1 MNNSL
6 RVFKSEKFGTIRTIT
21 ENGKTLFC
29 GTDIAQSLGY
39 TNPRKA
45 VRDHCKGG
53 TKRSIGVPTGRR
65 ADGTPAM
72 QSVEMTF
79 IPEGDIYRLA
89 AKSQLPGADEFE
101 SWIFDEVLVTINH
114 TGGFVATEEFFVN
127 SYFPNADE
135 RTKQFLIASLNETK
149 KLNAKIAADA
159 PKVLF
164 ADSVGASED
173 GILIRDLAKLLQ
185 QNGIDI
191 GEKRLFVW
199 LREHGYLIKKGSDRN
214 MPTQYSMER
223 GLFRI
228 VESTRTSPDH
238 PPKIFRTPRV
248 TGKGQQYFLDKF
260 LRGEA
265 A

>member
-29 GTDIAQSLGY
+29 AKDIATVLGY
-39 TNPRKA
+39 KDATNAIKQ
-45 VRDHCKGG
+45 HCKGVV
-53 TKRSIGVPTGRR
+53 KRHLLS
-65 ADGTPAM
+65 DGGM
-72 QSVEMTF
+72 QTANF
-79 IPEGDIYRLA
+79 IPEGDVYRLA

-164 ADSVGASED
+164 ADSVSASED
-173 GILIRDLAKLLQ
+173 GILIRDLAKLLR
-185 QNGIDI
+185 QNGINI

-199 LREHGYLIKKGSDRN
+199 LREHGYLIKTGSDRN
-214 MPTQYSMER
+214 MPTQYSMDL

>member
-29 GTDIAQSLGY
+29 AKDIATALGY
-39 TNPRKA
+39 KDATNAIKQ
-45 VRDHCKGG
+45 HCKGVV
-53 TKRSIGVPTGRR
+53 KRHLLS
-65 ADGTPAM
+65 DGGM
-72 QSVEMTF
+72 QTANF
-79 IPEGDIYRLA
+79 IPEGDVYRLA

-164 ADSVGASED
+164 ADSVSASED
-173 GILIRDLAKLLQ
+173 GILIRDLAKLLR
-185 QNGIDI
+185 QNGINI

-199 LREHGYLIKKGSDRN
+199 LREHGYLIKTGSDRN
-214 MPTQYSMER
+214 MPTQYSMDL

>member
-6 RVFKSEKFGTIRTIT
+6 RVFNSEKFGTIRTIT

-29 GTDIAQSLGY
+29 GADVARALGY
-39 TNPRKA
+39 SNPNKA
-45 VRDHCKGG
+45 VNDHCRAI
-53 TKRSIGVPTGRR
+53 TKRS
-65 ADGTPAM
+65 TPISGKI
-72 QSVEMTF
+72 QQINF
-79 IPEGDIYRLA
+79 IPEGDVYRLA

-164 ADSVGASED
+164 ANSVGASED
-173 GILIRDLAKLLQ
+173 GILIRDLAKLLR
-185 QNGIDI
+185 QNGVNI

-199 LREHGYLIKKGSDRN
+199 LRKHGYLIKTGSDRN
-214 MPTQYSMER
+214 MPTQYSMDL

>member
-1 MNNSL
+1 MSDSL

-53 TKRSIGVPTGRR
+53 TKRSILTNGG
-65 ADGTPAM
+65 M
-72 QSVEMTF
+72 QEMTF

-135 RTKQFLIASLNETK
+135 RTKQFLIASLSETK

-164 ADSVGASED
+164 ADSVSASED

-185 QNGIDI
+185 QNGINI

>member
-6 RVFKSEKFGTIRTIT
+6 RVFNSEKFGTIRTIT

-29 GTDIAQSLGY
+29 GADVARALGY
-39 TNPRKA
+39 SNPNKA
-45 VRDHCKGG
+45 VNDHCRAI
-53 TKRSIGVPTGRR
+53 TKRS
-65 ADGTPAM
+65 TPISGKI
-72 QSVEMTF
+72 QQINF
-79 IPEGDIYRLA
+79 IPEGDVYRLA

-164 ADSVGASED
+164 ADSVSASED
-173 GILIRDLAKLLQ
+173 GILIRDLAKLLR
-185 QNGIDI
+185 QNGINI

-199 LREHGYLIKKGSDRN
+199 LREHGYLIKTGSDRN
-214 MPTQYSMER
+214 MPTQYSMDL

-260 LRGEA
+260 LGGEA

>member
-6 RVFKSEKFGTIRTIT
+6 RVFNSEKFGTIRTIT

-29 GTDIAQSLGY
+29 GADVARALGY
-39 TNPRKA
+39 SNPNKA
-45 VRDHCKGG
+45 VNDHCRAI
-53 TKRSIGVPTGRR
+53 TKRS
-65 ADGTPAM
+65 TPISGKI
-72 QSVEMTF
+72 QQINF

-127 SYFPNADE
+127 SYFPNADD

-173 GILIRDLAKLLQ
+173 GILIRDLAKLLR
-185 QNGIDI
+185 QNGINI

-199 LREHGYLIKKGSDRN
+199 LREHGYLIKTGSDRN
-214 MPTQYSMER
+214 MPTQYSMDL

>member
-29 GTDIAQSLGY
+29 AKDIATALGY
-39 TNPRKA
+39 KDATNAIKQ
-45 VRDHCKGG
+45 HCKGVV
-53 TKRSIGVPTGRR
+53 KRHLLS
-65 ADGTPAM
+65 DGGM
-72 QSVEMTF
+72 QTTNF

-173 GILIRDLAKLLQ
+173 GILIRDLAKLLR
-185 QNGIDI
+185 QNGINI

-199 LREHGYLIKKGSDRN
+199 LREHGYLIKTGSDRN
-214 MPTQYSMER
+214 MPTQYSMDL

-228 VESTRTSPDH
+228 VESTHTSPDH

>member
-29 GTDIAQSLGY
+29 AKDIATALGY
-39 TNPRKA
+39 KDATNAIKQ
-45 VRDHCKGG
+45 HCKGVV
-53 TKRSIGVPTGRR
+53 KRHLLS
-65 ADGTPAM
+65 DGGM
-72 QSVEMTF
+72 QTTNF
-79 IPEGDIYRLA
+79 IPEGDVYRLA

-149 KLNAKIAADA
+149 KLSAKIAADA

-164 ADSVGASED
+164 ADSVSASED

-185 QNGIDI
+185 QNGINI

-228 VESTRTSPDH
+228 VESSRSSPDH

>member
-6 RVFKSEKFGTIRTIT
+6 RVFNSEKFGTIRTIT

-29 GTDIAQSLGY
+29 GADVARALGY
-39 TNPRKA
+39 SNPNKA
-45 VRDHCKGG
+45 VNDHCRAI
-53 TKRSIGVPTGRR
+53 TKRS
-65 ADGTPAM
+65 TPISGKI
-72 QSVEMTF
+72 QQINF

-173 GILIRDLAKLLQ
+173 GILIRDLAKLLR
-185 QNGIDI
+185 QNGINI

-199 LREHGYLIKKGSDRN
+199 LREHGYLIKSGSDRN
-214 MPTQYSMER
+214 MPTQYSMDL

>member
-29 GTDIAQSLGY
+29 AKDIATALGY
-39 TNPRKA
+39 KDATNAIKQ
-45 VRDHCKGG
+45 HCKGVV
-53 TKRSIGVPTGRR
+53 KRHLLS
-65 ADGTPAM
+65 DGGM
-72 QSVEMTF
+72 QTTNF

-101 SWIFDEVLVTINH
+101 SWIFDEVLVTINR

-173 GILIRDLAKLLQ
+173 GILIRDLAKLLR
-185 QNGIDI
+185 QNGINI

-199 LREHGYLIKKGSDRN
+199 LREHGYLIKTGSDRN
-214 MPTQYSMER
+214 MPTQYSMDL

>member
-6 RVFKSEKFGTIRTIT
+6 RVFNSEKFGTIRTIT

-29 GTDIAQSLGY
+29 GADVARALGY
-39 TNPRKA
+39 SNPNKA
-45 VRDHCKGG
+45 VNDHCRAI
-53 TKRSIGVPTGRR
+53 TKRS
-65 ADGTPAM
+65 TPISGKI
-72 QSVEMTF
+72 QQINF
-79 IPEGDIYRLA
+79 IPEGDVYRLA

-173 GILIRDLAKLLQ
+173 GILIRDLAKLLR
-185 QNGIDI
+185 QNGINI

-199 LREHGYLIKKGSDRN
+199 LREHGYLIKTGSDRN
-214 MPTQYSMER
+214 MPTQYSMDL